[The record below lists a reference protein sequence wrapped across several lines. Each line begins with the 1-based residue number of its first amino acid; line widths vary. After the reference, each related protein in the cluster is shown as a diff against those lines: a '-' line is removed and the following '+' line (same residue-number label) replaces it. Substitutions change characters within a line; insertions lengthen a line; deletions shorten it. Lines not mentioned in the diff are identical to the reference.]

1 MKEIDPVSLMTL
13 HNRLVTICEEMG
25 LVMMKT
31 SYSTI
36 FSEGLDFCCVILNK
50 DAEIIA
56 ETEFTPSMMG
66 AITHTMKWTI
76 EEMGLDSFAPGDV
89 IIHNDSYR
97 GGCHLP
103 EHMVMKPV
111 FIEGELFGF
120 VGNMGHVA
128 EIGGKAPGSFAADAT
143 DIYQEGLR
151 LPPVKLIDRGKYVKD
166 VWKIIMTNHRTPHN
180 TWGDFHAMIGSL
192 QVAEKRLAELVAKYG
207 NQYIGD
213 ATRQLMD
220 YSERRMRTE
229 IREIPDGK
237 YHFQHWLEDDGISA
251 ERIPIE
257 VTIVV
262 RDDEVIVDF
271 TGSSPQVKGPINCT
285 WVVAASSTYIP
296 LLSLTDPDVPRN
308 SGAFRPIKIIAPPGT
323 VVNVSHPGPC
333 VAGNTDTQIK
343 LIDLILAAFSEVIPR
358 KITAASGGSSSNF
371 LIGGIHPDTDQYYS
385 NYSFDGQGAGAT
397 AYKDGNDAEVPRH
410 GNCRNTPIEVFEG
423 RFPLITLEYR
433 LVTDSGGP
441 GRFRGGL
448 GLSRKY
454 EVMAP
459 EVTVSA
465 LFDRFEIKPWGLF
478 GGKEGMNS
486 KLLIKKKGEQKWRTF
501 GEVYRR
507 PSASKF
513 TNALV
518 TKGDLIQIVTPGGG
532 GFGNPLDRSVE
543 LILEDVKEGYVSP
556 ESAERDYGVI
566 FEPLTKRKLQLDE
579 VATRQERDRQ
589 HSLRSEPSPVYDW
602 WPGESEQ
609 AMQDQLIGRR
619 ARGGS

>member
-1 MKEIDPVSLMTL
+1 MREFDPVSLLTL

-111 FIEGELFGF
+111 FLEDELFGF

-151 LPPVKLIDRGKYVKD
+151 LPPVKLINRGQYVED

-192 QVAEKRLAELVAKYG
+192 QVAEKRLAQLVAKYG
-207 NQYIGD
+207 KRYIEE

-220 YSERRMRTE
+220 YSERRMRAE
-229 IREIPDGK
+229 IREIPDGR

-257 VTIVV
+257 VTISV

-371 LIGGIHPDTDQYYS
+371 LIGGIHPDTGHYYS

-397 AYKDGNDAEVPRH
+397 AFKDGNDAEVPRH

-423 RFPLITLEYR
+423 RYPLLTLEYR
-433 LVTDSGGP
+433 LVCDSGGP

-448 GLSRKY
+448 GLSRQY
-454 EVMAP
+454 QVIAP

-465 LFDRFEIKPWGLF
+465 LFDRFEVKPWGLF

-486 KLLIKKKGEQKWRTF
+486 TLLIKKKGEQEWRTF
-501 GEVYRR
+501 ADVYGR

-513 TNALV
+513 TNAMV

-532 GFGNPLDRSVE
+532 GFGDPLDRSIASV
-543 LILEDVKEGYVSP
+543 LEDVEEGYVSP
-556 ESAERDYGVI
+556 ESARRDYGVI
-566 FEPLTKRKLQLDE
+566 FKQPTGRKLRIDE
-579 VATRQERDRQ
+579 EAARRERHNQRAQ
-589 HSLRSEPSPVYDW
+589 RSEPLPVYDW
-602 WPGESEQ
+602 WPDESEQ
-609 AMQDQLIGRR
+609 AIQDALIGRR

>member
-1 MKEIDPVSLMTL
+1 MAEFDPVSLLTL
-13 HNRLVTICEEMG
+13 HNRLVTICEEMA

-31 SYSTI
+31 AYSTI

-56 ETEFTPSMMG
+56 ETEYTPSMIG
-66 AITHTMKWTI
+66 AMTHTMKWTI
-76 EEMGLDSFAPGDV
+76 EEMGLESFAPGDV

-111 FIEGELFGF
+111 FLDGELFGF

-151 LPPVKLIDRGKYVKD
+151 LPPVKLMDRGKYVAD
-166 VWKIIMTNHRTPHN
+166 VWRIIMTNHRTPRN

-192 QVAEKRLAELVAKYG
+192 HVAEKRLAELVAKYG
-207 NQYIGD
+207 KTYIEE

-220 YSERRMRTE
+220 YSERCLRAE
-229 IREIPDGK
+229 IREIPDGT

-251 ERIPIE
+251 KMIPIE
-257 VTIVV
+257 VAIVV

-285 WVVAASSTYIP
+285 WVVAASATYIP
-296 LLSLTDPDVPRN
+296 ILSLTDPHVPRN
-308 SGAFRPIKIIAPPGT
+308 SGAFRPITIIAPPGT
-323 VVNVSHPGPC
+323 VVNVRHPGPC

-343 LIDLILAAFSEVIPR
+343 LIDIIMAAFSQVIPR

-371 LIGGIHPDTDQYYS
+371 LIGGVHPDTGQYYS

-423 RFPLITLEYR
+423 RYPLRTLEYR

-454 EVMAP
+454 EVTAP

-465 LFDRFEIKPWGLF
+465 LFDRLEVKPWGLF

-486 KLLIKKKGEQKWRTF
+486 KLLVKKKGDDRWRTF
-501 GEVYRR
+501 AEVYGR

-518 TKGDLIQIVTPGGG
+518 SSGDLIQIMTPGGG
-532 GFGNPLDRSVE
+532 GFGDPLDRSVE
-543 LILEDVKEGYVSP
+543 LVLEDVKEGYVSAD
-556 ESAERDYGVI
+556 SARRDYGVVL
-566 FEPLTKRKLQLDE
+566 ERTERGLQVDE
-579 VATRQERDRQ
+579 EGTRQKRERQR
-589 HSLRSEPSPVYDW
+589 SLRPEPSPVYDW
-602 WPGESEQ
+602 WPDESEQ
-609 AMQDQLIGRR
+609 AAQDQFIGRR
-619 ARGGS
+619 ARGA

>member
-1 MKEIDPVSLMTL
+1 MKEFDPVSLLTL
-13 HNRLVTICEEMG
+13 YNRLVTICEEMG

-111 FIEGELFGF
+111 FLDDELFGF

-151 LPPVKLIDRGKYVKD
+151 LPPVKLINRGQYVED
-166 VWKIIMTNHRTPHN
+166 VWKIIMSNHRTPHN

-192 QVAEKRLAELVAKYG
+192 QVAEKRLAQIVDKYG
-207 NQYIGD
+207 KSYIEEG
-213 ATRQLMD
+213 TRQLMD
-220 YSERRMRTE
+220 YSERRMRAE
-229 IREIPDGK
+229 IREIPDGR
-237 YHFQHWLEDDGISA
+237 YHFQHWLEDDGIST

-257 VTIVV
+257 VTISV

-343 LIDLILAAFSEVIPR
+343 LIDLILAAFSEVIPC

-371 LIGGIHPDTDQYYS
+371 LIGGIHPDTGQYYS

-397 AYKDGNDAEVPRH
+397 AVKDGNDAEVPRH

-423 RFPLITLEYR
+423 RYPLLTLEYR
-433 LVTDSGGP
+433 LVCDSGGP

-454 EVMAP
+454 KIIAP

-465 LFDRFEIKPWGLF
+465 LFDRFEVKPWGLF

-486 KLLIKKKGEQKWRTF
+486 TLLIKKKGEQKWRTF
-501 GEVYRR
+501 ANVYGR

-518 TKGDLIQIVTPGGG
+518 AKGDLIQIVTPGGG
-532 GFGNPLDRSVE
+532 GFGDPLDRSTASV
-543 LILEDVKEGYVSP
+543 LEDIEERYVSL
-556 ESAERDYGVI
+556 ESAHRDYGVI
-566 FEPLTKRKLQLDE
+566 FVQSTDRKLRIDE
-579 VATRQERDRQ
+579 EATRRERYNQ
-589 HSLRSEPSPVYDW
+589 RSQRLKPFPVYTW
-602 WPGESEQ
+602 WPDESED
-609 AMQDQLIGRR
+609 AIQDALIGRR
-619 ARGGS
+619 ARGSS